1 MRLLSFTLYYLSF
14 LLGAYAVI
22 FAVIKFWEFRAD
34 VFPQIKYELFF
45 FAIAMFLLFLSKV
58 MKPKVRQ
65 DQDGRTITK
74 KL

>member
-1 MRLLSFTLYYLSF
+1 
-14 LLGAYAVI
+14 VI